1 LATVPL
7 SNDIG
12 KIINLQLAVSRNIM
26 TTPKKDKLNWF
37 YIALGL
43 FFGLG
48 FLWADKKD
56 LEASE
61 LETKTI
67 VVSQDIQKIGGRS
80 NYEYRLWTKEY
91 ACSFVIKTA
100 GGIAAQWDNLD
111 NITKN
116 DTLIIK
122 IHHSRLAD
130 LNNKSEDIPIYS
142 LVKNSKWV
150 YDIDS
155 YNKSQ
160 KNYDKRW
167 NVIFILM
174 SILFVLRGM
183 TIISNKTAYIL
194 VGISAAIIITLRIL
208 NLWW

>member
-1 LATVPL
+1 M
-7 SNDIG
+7 
-12 KIINLQLAVSRNIM
+12 K
-26 TTPKKDKLNWF
+26 TPKKDKLNWF
-37 YIALGL
+37 YIGLGL
-43 FFGLG
+43 FFSLS

-56 LEASE
+56 VVESE

-67 VVSQDIQKIGGRS
+67 VVSQDIQKTGGRS
-80 NYEYRLWTKEY
+80 NYEYRLWPKEY

-100 GGIAAQWDNLD
+100 GGIAAHWVNLD
-111 NITKN
+111 NITQN

-122 IHHSRLAD
+122 IHNSRLAD
-130 LNNKSEDIPIYS
+130 LNKKSEDIPIYS
-142 LVKNSKWV
+142 LMKNNKWV
-150 YDIDS
+150 YDLDS

-167 NVIFILM
+167 NVILIIM

-183 TIISNKTAYIL
+183 TIISSKTTYIL
-194 VGISAAIIITLRIL
+194 AAISASIIITLRLL